1 MERLIGVLPAAG
13 AATRLRPFRYPK
25 ELVPVCYTELEDG
38 RVQPMVA
45 AEYSL
50 VAMRTA
56 GIPRCLVVI
65 ADWKTE
71 IVRYLGDGSDAG
83 IELAY
88 LHRGVP
94 RGLADAIEA
103 CHSWVQDSHVCLA
116 LPDTIFRPFDAIAIV
131 CRTMLE
137 TRSDLVLG
145 VFPTDHPEDLGPVR
159 ATGGGRVVEVL
170 EKPEVTDLRNTWGVA
185 AWSPR
190 FTALLHRYALTGS
203 GLDGL
208 SIGTIFNGAI
218 EDGLD
223 VRAVPFPDGSYTD
236 LGAMKNL
243 QGLIPAQASLVP

>member
-25 ELVPVCYTELEDG
+25 ELVPVCFTELEDG

-50 VAMRTA
+50 AAMRAA
-56 GIPRCLVVI
+56 GVSRCLVVI

-83 IELAY
+83 VELAY
-88 LHRGVP
+88 LHRAVP
-94 RGLADAIEA
+94 RGLADAIDA

-116 LPDTIFRPFDAIAIV
+116 LPDTIFQPFDALAVV
-131 CRTMLE
+131 CDALVDR
-137 TRSDLVLG
+137 RSDLVLG
-145 VFPTDHPEDLGPVR
+145 VFPTEHPEDLGPVR
-159 ATGGGRVVEVL
+159 ATDDGRVVEVL
-170 EKPEVTDLRNTWGVA
+170 EKPEITDLRNTWGVA

-190 FTALLHRYALTGS
+190 FTALLRRYALTGS
-203 GLDGL
+203 GLEGL

-218 EDGLD
+218 EHGLD
-223 VRAVPFPDGSYTD
+223 VRAVPFPMGSYVD
-236 LGAMKNL
+236 LGSMKNL
-243 QGLIPAQASLVP
+243 QGFIPALASIAP

>member
-25 ELVPVCYTELEDG
+25 ELVPVCFTELEDG

-50 VAMRTA
+50 VAMRAA
-56 GIPRCLVVI
+56 GVPRCLVVI

-88 LHRGVP
+88 LHRAVP

-103 CHSWVQDSHVCLA
+103 CHSWVQDSYVCLA
-116 LPDTIFRPFDAIAIV
+116 LPDTIFRPFEAVSVVSRAVI
-131 CRTMLE
+131 E
-137 TRSDLVLG
+137 SGSDLVLG
-145 VFPTDHPEDLGPVR
+145 VFPTEHPEDLGPVR
-159 ATGGGRVVEVL
+159 ATDDGRVIEVL
-170 EKPEVTDLRNTWGVA
+170 EKPEITDLRNTWGVA

-190 FTALLHRYALTGS
+190 FTALLHRCALSGA

-208 SIGTIFNGAI
+208 SIGTIFNQAI
-218 EDGLD
+218 DHGLE
-223 VRAVPFPDGSYTD
+223 VRAVPFPGGSYTD
-236 LGAMKNL
+236 LGSMKNL
-243 QGLIPAQASLVP
+243 QGLIPALASIAP